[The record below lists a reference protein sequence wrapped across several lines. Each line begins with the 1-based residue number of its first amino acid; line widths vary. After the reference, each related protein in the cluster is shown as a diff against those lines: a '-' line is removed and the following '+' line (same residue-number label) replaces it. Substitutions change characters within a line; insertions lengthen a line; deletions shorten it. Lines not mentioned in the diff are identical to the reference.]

1 MTSPGRG
8 RPGGFRDRRRAVA
21 ARCVEMPGRLSALLA
36 LLIVLSG
43 VFAVGLY
50 TVQSHARRVTTA
62 VGSGP
67 VTASL
72 AAGKARVALAD
83 ADRVV
88 ATSYLSGGAEQLSGA
103 GPVYQ
108 DDVKVASQALAAAAA
123 AAAATQAGPGGAE
136 AIQAAEAQLVPYM
149 GLVDNAHADADRYV
163 LGVAQLAYAAELMH
177 ASEWT
182 SSASVSDG
190 LLALVRQLT
199 DNDEAQVA
207 AARSTPSAG
216 ALALPVAAGA
226 ALVVALVLGQ
236 VYLFRV
242 SRRVINIGLAGA
254 TVVALVLLAFLGQ
267 WATQTRGDLRDG
279 AAALRRASAV
289 SRTREV
295 VADAYGARARAL
307 LVSAA
312 AAGALG
318 AAPGDTAEQLRLAGD
333 DVQAN
338 TDRFAALLAAAG
350 AAGAAGSGGTTG
362 GAGAGA
368 GGAGGA
374 TAAERADLERA
385 RAAFARFTT
394 LDGEV
399 ARLAATGRE
408 PEARAMTLQ
417 AGSGRLPAEFRQAN
431 DSLAAAGVAAE
442 SAAVAAMAAA
452 ADDDLGSGLPLSA
465 GWTITLA
472 AVLLVLLVAG
482 GMAPRISEYR

>member
-123 AAAATQAGPGGAE
+123 AAAATRARAGPGGAE

-267 WATQTRGDLRDG
+267 WAAQTRGDLRDG

-307 LVSAA
+307 LLSAA

-350 AAGAAGSGGTTG
+350 AAAPAGPAGTTN
-362 GAGAGA
+362 GA
-368 GGAGGA
+368 GAGGA

-482 GMAPRISEYR
+482 GMTPRISEYR